1 MKEIDINSW
10 KRASHYK
17 LFGSYAN
24 PTFKV
29 EVRLDMTNFM
39 KDRPSIDGFFIPF
52 TYLLSLSVNKFEG
65 FRIRYVDGKV
75 VEFDGVSPSYTV
87 FLENENFAFQKTE
100 FDKSYSSYS
109 AQMKKDIEFSKKHA
123 LTEQGK
129 NLYDTNNR
137 ADLFY
142 LSCLPWIDF
151 TSTDNPLPYENKMS
165 MSIPRINWG
174 KCVKEG
180 NEYKMTL
187 SLTINHAYLDGYEAS
202 MMLLDLQEKLNNCKN
217 YFNS

>member
-39 KDRPSIDGFFIPF
+39 KDRPKGDGFFTPF
-52 TYLLSLSVNKFEG
+52 TYLLMKAANKFEG
-65 FRIRYVDGKV
+65 FRIRYVDGKIIL
-75 VEFDGVSPSYTV
+75 FDSVSPSYTV
-87 FLENENFAFQKTE
+87 FLKNENFAFQKTE
-100 FDKSYSSYS
+100 FTPSYKAY
-109 AQMKKDIEFSKKHA
+109 AEAMKKDIEFAKNNA
-123 LTEQGK
+123 LTEDGK
-129 NLYDTNNR
+129 ELYATNYR
-137 ADLFY
+137 ADLIY

-151 TSTDNPLPYENKMS
+151 TSTDNPLPYEDKMS

-174 KCVKEG
+174 KCVEENG
-180 NEYKMTL
+180 RYAMTL
-187 SLTINHAYLDGYEAS
+187 SLTVNHAYLDGYEAS
-202 MMLLDLQEKLNNCKN
+202 MMLNALQEMLNDCTQ
-217 YFNS
+217 YL

>member
-17 LFGSYAN
+17 LFGGYAN

-39 KDRPSIDGFFIPF
+39 QNKPIGDGFFIPF
-52 TYLLSLSVNKFEG
+52 TYLLSQSVNKFEG
-65 FRIRYVDGKV
+65 LRIRYVDGKIV
-75 VEFDGVSPSYTV
+75 AFNSVSPSYTV

-100 FDKSYSSYS
+100 FINSYKQYSS
-109 AQMKKDIEFSKKHA
+109 QMKKDIAFAKENA
-123 LTEQGK
+123 LTEGGK

-137 ADLFY
+137 ADLIY

-151 TSTDNPLPYENKMS
+151 TSTDNPLPYEDKMS

-174 KCVKEG
+174 KCVKE
-180 NEYKMTL
+180 NDAYKMTL
-187 SLTINHAYLDGYEAS
+187 SLTVNHAYLDGYEAS
-202 MMLLDLQEKLNNCKN
+202 MMICDLQERLNNCKEYLN
-217 YFNS
+217 E